1 MKKVMTL
8 FLIILIAF
16 LMLVATAVYLL
27 DMQVHQQPNGTSSF
41 HVGVAFGGNTTAE
54 AKLLIDKVKGYT
66 NLFVVQSGPVSV
78 NETSLNEIVNYAV
91 SSGLDVI
98 VYFGFFNP
106 AQPWQVLWLDYAEQ
120 QWGNRFLG
128 VYLNDEPGGNL
139 IDANWTG
146 YFNQIKIRNSSQYY
160 AHVPAIDLAI
170 NGSLPADYDQAASHF
185 LLELKTDIGL
195 PNLIERSIP
204 AFTSDYA
211 LYWFDYLG
219 GYDNLFVEFGSNQS
233 ITQPIAL
240 GRGAARMQNKNWG
253 AIITWKYTQPPY
265 LDNGTEIYNQMLSA
279 YISGAKYAIIFDYP
293 QIPGNPYG
301 ILTDEHFMAL
311 EKFWS
316 TIKNLKV
323 NADPKGEAV
332 LVLPHNYGWGM
343 RHPDDRIWGVW
354 GPDEDSPRIWNI
366 SRELLARYGLGL
378 DIVYEDAY
386 FPVTGRYSDL
396 LLERVIVELAYF
408 ALYCKLYRRLLNCT
422 YYLII

>member
-1 MKKVMTL
+1 MKKVIVL
-8 FLIILIAF
+8 FLITLIAF

-27 DMQVHQQPNGTSSF
+27 DMQVNQQPNGTSSF

-54 AKLLIDKVKGYT
+54 ARLLIDKVKGCT

-78 NETSLNEIVNYAV
+78 NETSMNEIVDYAAA
-91 SSGLDVI
+91 SGLDVI

-106 AQPWQVLWLDYAEQ
+106 TQPWQVPWLDYAKR
-120 QWGNRFLG
+120 QWGSRFLG

-146 YFNQIKIRNSSQYY
+146 YFNQIRIRNSSQYY

-170 NGSLPADYDQAASHF
+170 NGSLPTDYDQAASHF
-185 LLELKTDIGL
+185 LLKLKTDIGL
-195 PNLIERSIP
+195 PNLSERSIP

-233 ITQPIAL
+233 ISQAIAL
-240 GRGAARMQNKNWG
+240 GRGATRMQNKTWG

-265 LDNGTEIYNQMLSA
+265 LDNGSEIYNQMLSA
-279 YISGAKYAIIFDYP
+279 YMSGAKYAVIFDYP

-311 EKFWS
+311 EKFWG
-316 TIKNLKV
+316 TIKSLKAD
-323 NADPKGEAV
+323 ADPKGEAV
-332 LVLPHNYGWGM
+332 LVLPRNYGWGM
-343 RHPDDRIWGVW
+343 RSTDDRIWGVW
-354 GPDEDSPRIWNI
+354 GPDDKSQIIWDI
-366 SRELLARYGLGL
+366 SRKLLARYDLGL
-378 DIVYEDAY
+378 DIVYEDEQ
-386 FPVTGRYSDL
+386 FPVTGRYSQ
-396 LLERVIVELAYF
+396 I
-408 ALYCKLYRRLLNCT
+408 
-422 YYLII
+422 YYWNQTV